1 MRVPGLWVASL
12 LWLPASLLALLRL
25 DEGDRDG
32 NGVDATFRLGHFCMH
47 SGRYSVQ
54 DVTSVL
60 RTCFAFDSPDG
71 ASAAHHRAREMN
83 QVLRHL
89 LSAWGMTLPGAA
101 SFAIRNTSL
110 ERLSH
115 EVNTCSSSGVLNE
128 VGKEILFHAALSV
141 WPWNVY
147 ASKNLAWTLEWEG
160 STRIAR
166 SLYKQTFQITG
177 DIGCL
182 FHCAFVSP
190 PLLWS
195 PAHGLSAHLQI
206 LAEAHSLISSVNWE
220 GKHFD
225 PGLILREFQIAWQ
238 YTGVAPGVVSEIYS
252 RVLLHLFPYLA
263 FADPFVKRR
272 RSSAAR
278 SSLAV
283 ARITSPPPIRL
294 GVITEHEAN
303 SSPGL
308 CMMDIFLKLSLL
320 THRDELD
327 NEVPDFHIVYFRRP
341 DSATTFNERMEAVAH
356 ETLTLA
362 PEPGFHEISREII
375 VAQRLD
381 ILLFM
386 ALPTEK
392 FTILLSQ
399 ARLATTQIHFGVG
412 HPVTSGSSAMDY
424 TVVAR
429 DMLLTD
435 KSVTHSP
442 RTNVTECMQWASSC
456 QQEIRRQQAG
466 QVQKQHSCELMRRHG
481 CTTEASGVEG
491 ETAPLLYTE
500 QVVLFDSLGHYIGDP
515 LTYYAE
521 TRDFDPVAFAY
532 DASCRFVDSKLQQWR
547 LFPNITAA
555 MLGCREDGSSTL
567 RNTRDSHLYTCI
579 QNPKKMHPSFDPV
592 LGGIIRRDPK
602 AKILVDYRIPCLIPR
617 WRASWNLTEEEIL
630 ERFVFVPRLE
640 HRQYLQLV
648 SLSSVFLNT
657 FPFGAGVTSSEAI
670 ALGVPVV
677 VYAETSSVINLAMA
691 QVRALGEPWTRDLIV
706 SGLEAYVDR
715 AVQITRLEQ
724 VDDGLR
730 RYRQELRRRSQKLHG
745 PAPLAAAAAEWA
757 LFLKRVA

>member
-1 MRVPGLWVASL
+1 
-12 LWLPASLLALLRL
+12 
-25 DEGDRDG
+25 
-32 NGVDATFRLGHFCMH
+32 MH

-60 RTCFAFDSPDG
+60 RSCFAIDNPEDAG
-71 ASAAHHRAREMN
+71 AVLYRVRYMN

-101 SFAIRNTSL
+101 SFAVRNTSL

-128 VGKEILFHAALSV
+128 VGKEILFHAALAV

-147 ASKNLAWTLEWEG
+147 ASKNLAWTLEWDG

-206 LAEAHSLISSVNWE
+206 LAEAHNLISSVKWE

-238 YTGVAPGVVSEIYS
+238 YTGVAPGVVSETYS

-263 FADPFVKRR
+263 FVDPFVKRR
-272 RSSAAR
+272 PSSAR
-278 SSLAV
+278 SLATT
-283 ARITSPPPIRL
+283 RIMSPPPIRL

-320 THRDELD
+320 THRDEFG
-327 NEVPDFHIVYFRRP
+327 NEVPDFHIIYFRRP
-341 DSATTFNERMEAVAH
+341 DSATTFNERMDAIAH
-356 ETLTLA
+356 DTLTLA
-362 PEPGFHEISREII
+362 PDPGFHEISREII

-399 ARLATTQIHFGVG
+399 ARLATTQIHFGIG
-412 HPVTSGSSAMDY
+412 HPVTSGSSAIDY
-424 TVVAR
+424 AVVSR

-435 KSVTHSP
+435 RSVTHAP
-442 RTNVTECMQWASSC
+442 RTNVSECMQWASSC
-456 QQEIRRQQAG
+456 QLEIRRQQAG
-466 QVQKQHSCELMRRHG
+466 QVQKQQSCELMRRHG

-491 ETAPLLYTE
+491 VTAPLLYTE
-500 QVVLFDSLGHYIGDP
+500 QIVLFDSLGHFIGDP
-515 LTYYAE
+515 LTYYPE

-532 DASCRFVDSKLQQWR
+532 EASCRALDSKLQEWG
-547 LFPNITAA
+547 LSPNITAG
-555 MLGCREDGSSTL
+555 MLGCRVDGPSTARTM
-567 RNTRDSHLYTCI
+567 RNSHLYTCI

-592 LGGIIRRDPK
+592 LGGIIRLDPK

-617 WRASWNLTEEEIL
+617 WKASWNLTEADIL

-648 SLSSVFLNT
+648 ALSSVFLNT

-706 SGLEAYVDR
+706 SSLEAYVAR

-730 RYRQELRRRSQKLHG
+730 RYRQELRRSSQKLHG
-745 PAPLAAAAAEWA
+745 PVPLAAAASEWA
-757 LFLKRVA
+757 RFLKRVA